1 MAKRDIKN
9 QNADFHGKKVTEED
23 QESDISET
31 RERES
36 KEKSIYVK
44 VSDETREIIDSYK
57 HEGKTISSIIEEAI
71 KIYNDLYS
79 ISPEVQA
86 ILENYKT
93 ESRSKIKNM
102 EEAIIVLNSDKNHL
116 RSEELSLWCRAR
128 DEMKMMLIGETTF
141 NQLLT
146 AAETPKESLAKP
158 QKRNIAFDTIL
169 WYTGKPIR
177 NLSLEE
183 IVNAIQKMWIVANYF
198 YFIDVKKESVDQY
211 HIIFKHHQNKRY
223 SIYWFGYFK
232 ELFDS
237 EDLSFKCVVEGEE
250 FDETLSLTVKK
261 LHDKMS

>member
-1 MAKRDIKN
+1 MAKKEE
-9 QNADFHGKKVTEED
+9 KVTEKED
-23 QESDISET
+23 QESALSET
-31 RERES
+31 RES

-57 HEGKTISSIIEEAI
+57 DEGKTISSIIEEAI

-79 ISPEVQA
+79 ISPDVQA

-93 ESRSKIKNM
+93 ESGSKIKNM
-102 EEAIIVLNSDKNHL
+102 EEAITVLNSDKSRL
-116 RSEELSLWCRAR
+116 RSEELDLWCRAR
-128 DEMKMMLIGETTF
+128 DEMKMMLIGKTTF

-158 QKRNIAFDTIL
+158 QKRNIALDTIL

-183 IVNAIQKMWIVANYF
+183 IVNAIQKVWIVANYF
-198 YFIDVKKESVDQY
+198 YFIDVKKESADQY

-223 SIYWFGYFK
+223 SNYWFGYFK
-232 ELFDS
+232 ELFHS
-237 EDLSFKCVVEGEE
+237 EELSFKCAVEGET
-250 FDETLSLTVKK
+250 FDETLSLTVKM
-261 LHDKMS
+261 LHNKKNKS